1 HLPLSMTPPSLGDA
15 SHSLSITY
23 SDFRR
28 PSVFRQQSCVLE
40 ARGSPLLF
48 ASGSGRAALGSLGAE
63 TATGTGATA
72 MRNGRPRSPRRPG
85 GGATGAG
92 GVVALLGSLVAV
104 VVAACSR
111 TPP

>member
-1 HLPLSMTPPSLGDA
+1 RNRSATARSAAGRSTGPSSSPVAQPSRSVHVVTAAVMHLPLSMTPPSLGDA

-63 TATGTGATA
+63 TATGT
-72 MRNGRPRSPRRPG
+72 
-85 GGATGAG
+85 
-92 GVVALLGSLVAV
+92 
-104 VVAACSR
+104 
-111 TPP
+111 